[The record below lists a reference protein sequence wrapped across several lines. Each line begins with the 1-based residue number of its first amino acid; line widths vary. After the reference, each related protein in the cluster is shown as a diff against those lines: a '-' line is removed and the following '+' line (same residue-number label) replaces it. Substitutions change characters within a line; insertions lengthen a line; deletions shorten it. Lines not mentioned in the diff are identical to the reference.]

1 MIHQILIPLDGST
14 LAEAV
19 LPHASRLA
27 KAFGSEALVLRV
39 VGTRLSEVGHY
50 IDTFDW
56 RLKRVEAE
64 RYVERIAAGLAEDG
78 VRAKSEV
85 AVGRASEQI
94 LATARR
100 AQADLVV
107 LTTHGEG
114 GRSEFHVS
122 GTAAK
127 VVGPAEC
134 SVLLVPPP
142 TQEAA
147 PTMVSYR
154 TILVPVDC
162 SPRADW
168 SVCLSGA
175 IARITGAELVLLY
188 VVTTPE
194 AVGGARGGS
203 PTRAL
208 ALQLRQANREA
219 AQVHLEEQATM
230 LAQSGLRARL
240 RLVENDDIAR
250 TIRTVADE
258 EGTSLVVMA
267 AHGARAASEVPHGMV
282 AASLLG
288 HSPRPLLLLQDAPP
302 PRLEVPTDATQPGRR
317 PTPEG
322 V

>member
-1 MIHQILIPLDGST
+1 MIRQILIPLDGST

-19 LPHASRLA
+19 LPHARRLA
-27 KAFGSEALVLRV
+27 QAFGAEALVLRV
-39 VGTRLSEVGHY
+39 VGTRLSDVGHY

-64 RYVERIAAGLAEDG
+64 RYVERIAGGLREDG
-78 VRAKSEV
+78 VQVRAEV

-94 LATARR
+94 LGTARR
-100 AQADLVV
+100 AQADLIV

-127 VVGPAEC
+127 VVGPSES

-142 TQEAA
+142 A
-147 PTMVSYR
+147 PGTEVGEVTYR

-168 SVCLSGA
+168 AVCLAGA
-175 IARITGAELVLLY
+175 VARVTAAELVLLY

-194 AVGGARGGS
+194 AVAWTSEGS
-203 PTRAL
+203 PARAL
-208 ALQLRQANREA
+208 ALQLRQANRAA
-219 AQVHLEEQATM
+219 AQAHLDEQVAM
-230 LAQSGLRARL
+230 LAQSGLRARV

-250 TIRTVADE
+250 TIRGVADE
-258 EGTSLVVMA
+258 EGVSLIAMA

-288 HSPRPLLLLQDAPP
+288 DSRRPLLLLQDSPP
-302 PRLEVPTDATQPGRR
+302 TRLTMAADVIQPGRR
-317 PTPEG
+317 PTLEG
-322 V
+322 A

>member
-1 MIHQILIPLDGST
+1 MIRQVLIPLDGSR

-19 LPHASRLA
+19 LPHARQLA

-39 VGTRLSEVGHY
+39 VGPRLSTVGHY

-64 RYVERIAAGLAEDG
+64 RYVERIAAGLKESG
-78 VRAKSEV
+78 VEARWEV
-85 AVGRASEQI
+85 AVGRASEEI
-94 LATARR
+94 LGTARR

-127 VVGPAEC
+127 VVGPADT

-142 TQEAA
+142 ELDAIPA
-147 PTMVSYR
+147 SISYR

-168 SVCLSGA
+168 AVCLSGA
-175 IARITGAELVLLY
+175 IARVTGAELVLLY

-194 AVGGARGGS
+194 AVGGTATS
-203 PTRAL
+203 STRPL
-208 ALQLRQANREA
+208 ALQLRQANRQA
-219 AQVHLEEQATM
+219 AQVHLDEQAAM
-230 LAQSGLRARL
+230 LAQSSIRARV
-240 RLVENDDIAR
+240 RLVESDDIAR
-250 TIRTVADE
+250 TIRAVGDE
-258 EGTSLVVMA
+258 EEASLVCMA

-288 HSPRPLLLLQDAPP
+288 HSQRPLLLLQDSPV
-302 PRLEVPTDATQPGRR
+302 PRLDVPTEVTR
-317 PTPEG
+317 PTRLRTLEG

>member
-1 MIHQILIPLDGST
+1 MIRQILIPLDGST

-27 KAFGSEALVLRV
+27 RAFESETLVLRV

-64 RYVERIAAGLAEDG
+64 RYVERIAGRLREEG
-78 VRAKSEV
+78 VKARWEV

-94 LATARR
+94 VATARR
-100 AQADLVV
+100 EQTGLMV

-127 VVGPAEC
+127 VVGPADT

-142 TQEAA
+142 ERAA
-147 PTMVSYR
+147 EPAEVSYQ
-154 TILVPVDC
+154 TILIPVDC

-168 SVCLSGA
+168 ALCLSGG
-175 IARITGAELVLLY
+175 IARVTGAELVLLY
-188 VVTTPE
+188 VVTMPE
-194 AVGGARGGS
+194 AVGGASEGS
-203 PTRAL
+203 ATASL
-208 ALQLRQANREA
+208 AAQLRRANQEA
-219 AQVHLEEQATM
+219 AGAHLDELVTM
-230 LAQSGLRARL
+230 LTRSGLRARA
-240 RLVENDDIAR
+240 RLVQSDDVAR
-250 TIRTVADE
+250 TIRGVADE
-258 EGTSLVVMA
+258 EGASLVAMA

-288 HSPRPLLLLQDAPP
+288 HSMRPLLLLQDAPT
-302 PRLEVPTDATQPGRR
+302 PRLDVPLELQRQAWR
-317 PTPEG
+317 PTPEA

>member
-1 MIHQILIPLDGST
+1 MIRQIVIPLDGST

-27 KAFGSEALVLRV
+27 KAFGAEALVLRV
-39 VGTRLSEVGHY
+39 VGTRLSDVGHY

-64 RYVERIAAGLAEDG
+64 RYVERIAARLREEEVDA
-78 VRAKSEV
+78 RWEV

-94 LATARR
+94 LGTARR
-100 AQADLVV
+100 VQANLIV

-127 VVGPAEC
+127 VVGPADT

-142 TQEAA
+142 EQAAA
-147 PTMVSYR
+147 PASVSYQ

-168 SVCLSGA
+168 ALYLAGSV
-175 IARITGAELVLLY
+175 ARITGAELVLLY
-188 VVTTPE
+188 VVTMPE
-194 AVGGARGGS
+194 AIGGATEAS
-203 PTRAL
+203 ETRAL
-208 ALQLRQANREA
+208 ARRLRQANCEA
-219 AQVHLEEQATM
+219 ARVHLDAQVAM
-230 LAQSGLRARL
+230 LAQSGLRARV
-240 RLVENDDIAR
+240 RLVENDDVAR
-250 TIRTVADE
+250 AIRTAADE
-258 EGTSLVVMA
+258 EDASLVAMA

-288 HSPRPLLLLQDAPP
+288 HSQRPLLLLQDSPAT
-302 PRLEVPTDATQPGRR
+302 RLDVPADFAQPGWR
-317 PTPEG
+317 PAPEAM
-322 V
+322 

>member
-1 MIHQILIPLDGST
+1 MIRQILIPLDGSA

-27 KAFGSEALVLRV
+27 KAFGSEVLVLRV
-39 VGTRLSEVGHY
+39 VGTRLSDVGHY

-64 RYVERIAAGLAEDG
+64 RYVERIAGALRDEG
-78 VRAKSEV
+78 VAAASEV

-100 AQADLVV
+100 AEADLIV

-127 VVGPAEC
+127 VVGPSES

-142 TQEAA
+142 A
-147 PTMVSYR
+147 PGTEVGDVDYR

-168 SVCLSGA
+168 AVCLAGA
-175 IARITGAELVLLY
+175 IARVTGAELVLLY

-194 AVGGARGGS
+194 AVGGRAEGS

-208 ALQLRQANREA
+208 AVQLRQANRAA
-219 AQVHLEEQATM
+219 AQRHLDEQAAM
-230 LAQSGLRARL
+230 LAQSGLKARL

-250 TIRTVADE
+250 TIRGVAEE
-258 EGTSLVVMA
+258 EGASLVAMA

-288 HSPRPLLLLQDAPP
+288 DSRRPLLLLQDSPP
-302 PRLEVPTDATQPGRR
+302 ARFDTPAEVIAPGRR
-317 PTPEG
+317 PTAEG

>member
-1 MIHQILIPLDGST
+1 MIRQILIPLDGST

-27 KAFGSEALVLRV
+27 KAFRAEALVLRV
-39 VGTRLSEVGHY
+39 VGTRLSDVGHY

-64 RYVERIAAGLAEDG
+64 RYVERIAG
-78 VRAKSEV
+78 VLGEEGVEAKWEV

-100 AQADLVV
+100 AQADLIV

-127 VVGPAEC
+127 VVGPSES

-142 TQEAA
+142 VAGGEIGD
-147 PTMVSYR
+147 VSYR

-168 SVCLSGA
+168 SVCLAGA
-175 IARITGAELVLLY
+175 IARITEAELVLLY
-188 VVTTPE
+188 VVTMPE
-194 AVGGARGGS
+194 AVGGASEGS
-203 PTRAL
+203 ATRAL
-208 ALQLRQANREA
+208 AVQLRRANRAA
-219 AQVHLEEQATM
+219 AQAHLDGQAAM
-230 LAQSGLRARL
+230 LAQSGLHARV

-250 TIRTVADE
+250 TVRGVADE
-258 EGTSLVVMA
+258 EGASLVVMA

-288 HSPRPLLLLQDAPP
+288 DSRRPLLLLQDAPP
-302 PRLEVPTDATQPGRR
+302 GRPEVPADVTQPGRR
-317 PTPEG
+317 PAPE
-322 V
+322 VV

>member
-1 MIHQILIPLDGST
+1 MIRQVLIPLDGSR

-19 LPHASRLA
+19 LPHARQLA

-39 VGTRLSEVGHY
+39 VGPRLSTVGHY

-64 RYVERIAAGLAEDG
+64 RYVERIAAGLKESG
-78 VRAKSEV
+78 VEARWEV
-85 AVGRASEQI
+85 AVGRASEEI
-94 LATARR
+94 LGTARR

-127 VVGPAEC
+127 VVGPADA

-142 TQEAA
+142 AEDTVPA
-147 PTMVSYR
+147 TISYR

-168 SVCLSGA
+168 AVCLSGA
-175 IARITGAELVLLY
+175 IARVTGAELVLLY

-194 AVGGARGGS
+194 AVGGTAS
-203 PTRAL
+203 SSSTRPL
-208 ALQLRQANREA
+208 ALQLRQANRQA
-219 AQVHLEEQATM
+219 AQEHLDEQAIM
-230 LAQSGLRARL
+230 LAQSGIRVRV
-240 RLVENDDIAR
+240 RLVESDDVAR
-250 TIRTVADE
+250 TIRAVGDE
-258 EGTSLVVMA
+258 EDVSLVCMS

-288 HSPRPLLLLQDAPP
+288 HSQRPLLLLQDSPV
-302 PRLEVPTDATQPGRR
+302 PRLDVPTEVAR
-317 PTPEG
+317 PTRLRTPEG